1 MNDPIPGRF
10 PDLPVDPQGPSFE
23 EELEEAADLLAQQ
36 EPPPAERLRPDPGR
50 PDPAGPI
57 DYADPSLIDPA
68 D

>member
-1 MNDPIPGRF
+1 MGDTPSPGRF
-10 PDLPVDPQGPSFE
+10 LALPLEPQGPSLE
-23 EELEEAADLLAQQ
+23 EELEEATTLLDHQ
-36 EPPPAERLRPDPGR
+36 EPPPAEGVP